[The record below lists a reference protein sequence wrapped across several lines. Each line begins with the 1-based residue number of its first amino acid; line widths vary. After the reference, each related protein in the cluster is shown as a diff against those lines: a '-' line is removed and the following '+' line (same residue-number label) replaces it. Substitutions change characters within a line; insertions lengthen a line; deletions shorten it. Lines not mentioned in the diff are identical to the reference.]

1 MGEVKCVVCS
11 RHGLFALL
19 VPACGFLLLELDFG
33 FALDSIS
40 FFLARLLM
48 TDD

>member
-1 MGEVKCVVCS
+1 VCGVFTS
-11 RHGLFALL
+11 WFVCLAVLWLL